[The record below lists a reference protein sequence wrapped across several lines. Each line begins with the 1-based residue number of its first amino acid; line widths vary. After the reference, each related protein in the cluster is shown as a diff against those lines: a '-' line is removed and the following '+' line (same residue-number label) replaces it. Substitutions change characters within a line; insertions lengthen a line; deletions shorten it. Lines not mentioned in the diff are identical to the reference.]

1 MKSELEPEVIEEIQN
16 GRKINAI
23 KKLRELRRIDLKEAK
38 ELVDAYSPEKENFT
52 PSVQKANSGNGLII
66 LVVICAAA
74 FFLYK
79 YFN

>member
-1 MKSELEPEVIEEIQN
+1 MKSELEPEVVEEIQN

-38 ELVDAYSPEKENFT
+38 ELVDAYSPEKEKFT
-52 PSVQKANSGNGLII
+52 PSVQKPGSGNGLII
-66 LVVICAAA
+66 MIIIGAAA

-79 YFN
+79 YIN